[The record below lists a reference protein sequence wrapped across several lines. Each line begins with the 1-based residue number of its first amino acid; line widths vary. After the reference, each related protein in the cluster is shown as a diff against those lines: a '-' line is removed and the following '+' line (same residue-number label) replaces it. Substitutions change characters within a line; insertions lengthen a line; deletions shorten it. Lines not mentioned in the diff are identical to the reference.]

1 MLDLYTFSKELEND
15 ILNLDDKLINLG
27 DTYLN
32 NYVSNL
38 LNLEFMYYDNQTN
51 YYFDLNT
58 LNNVKTKICS
68 NDYLTDRA
76 IKLHFNDISSK
87 NDRYHDLL
95 KAFIGAY
102 LLDSFE
108 IDNELINKWLNL
120 DEGIL
125 LNIDLDNNYL
135 KMVYDWSKH
144 KYKEVIQLTVN
155 KDKEYQVSIQLK
167 EIEQVFSGNNKRKY
181 LAILNASKEAYKYLE
196 DNHLLLKMRDIVGNA
211 DLEKCVNQLQELY
224 VKGYINEPIYKIS
237 LKGSSGGVDT
247 WRCRILI
254 DGYKESFSFDDT
266 SKKVVKRNAAFE
278 MLKYILEQEK

>member
-1 MLDLYTFSKELEND
+1 MLDLYTFSNELENK
-15 ILNLDDKLINLG
+15 ILDLDDILINLG

-32 NYVSNL
+32 NYVSNR
-38 LNLEFMYYDNQTN
+38 LNLEFTYFDLNTK

-58 LNNVKTKICS
+58 LNNLKAKLLS

-76 IKLHFNDISSK
+76 IKLHFNDISQK

-108 IDNELINKWLNL
+108 IDNSFIDKLLNL

-125 LNIDLDNNYL
+125 LNIDLDNNYF

-144 KYKEVIQLTVN
+144 KYKEPISYSFN
-155 KDKEYQVSIQLK
+155 KENSYIAKIQLK
-167 EIEQVFSGNNKRKY
+167 DIDKIFEANNKRKY
-181 LAILNASKEAYKYLE
+181 VALLNASKDAYKYLE
-196 DNHLLLKMRDIVGNA
+196 DNHLLLKMKDIVGNA
-211 DLEKCVNQLQELY
+211 DLQNCVNQLQELY
-224 VKGYINEPIYKIS
+224 VKGYINEPVYKIS
-237 LKGSSGGVDT
+237 LKGSSGGIDT

-266 SKKVVKRNAAFE
+266 SKKIVKRNAAYE
-278 MLKYILEQEK
+278 MLKYILDQEK

>member
-1 MLDLYTFSKELEND
+1 MLELYTFSKELED
-15 ILNLDDKLINLG
+15 KILDLDEGLITLG

-32 NYVSNL
+32 NYVSNK
-38 LNLEFMYYDNQTN
+38 LNLEFAYFDNETKN
-51 YYFDLNT
+51 YFDLNT
-58 LNNVKTKICS
+58 LNNVKTKILS

-76 IKLHFNDISSK
+76 IKLHFNDISQK
-87 NDRYHDLL
+87 NDKYFDLF
-95 KAFIGAY
+95 KAFVGAY
-102 LLDSFE
+102 LVDSFE
-108 IDNELINKWLNL
+108 ADTDFIDKLLNL

-125 LNIDLDNNYL
+125 LNIDLDNNYF

-144 KYKEVIQLTVN
+144 KYKEAIQYDVLKSNDYQATITL
-155 KDKEYQVSIQLK
+155 KDIPNQFVK
-167 EIEQVFSGNNKRKY
+167 NNKRKY
-181 LAILNASKEAYKYLE
+181 LALLEASKDAYKYLE
-196 DNHLLLKMRDIVGNA
+196 ENHLLLKMKDIIGFA

-224 VKGYINEPIYKIS
+224 IKGYINEPVYKIS

-266 SKKVVKRNAAFE
+266 SKKVVKRNAAFA